1 MITKG
6 KQKRPYYAILY
17 GQPGVGKTTLAS
29 LIPNSVFLDLEK
41 GTSYL
46 DVARYQPGPDVT
58 IKEALNTLSD
68 NMDSFDTLI
77 IDSLTS
83 LETKHQLRM
92 CAEMGW
98 PSIYA
103 KGYGQS
109 SGQWI
114 TAFKKLLTELN
125 QFRDAGKNILL
136 IAHQK
141 LREAKDAITQ
151 ETYDQFS
158 FDCHKDIHVDILS
171 HIDGCFFLK
180 QKSLVKDDKVI
191 GNGSRVLLTKDRPQ
205 YTAKSRW
212 NLPESIENPDA
223 KFWEQLL

>member
-6 KQKRPYYAILY
+6 KQKRPFYAILY

-41 GTSYL
+41 GTSFL
-46 DVARYQPGPDVT
+46 DVARLQPEGT
-58 IKEALNTLSD
+58 ITEALETLFD
-68 NMDSFDTLI
+68 NLDSFDTLI

-92 CAEMGW
+92 CEEMGW
-98 PSIYA
+98 PSINA
-103 KGYGQS
+103 LGYGES
-109 SGQWI
+109 RGKWI
-114 TAFKKLLTELN
+114 TSFKRLILDLD
-125 QFRDAGKNILL
+125 QFRDAGKNVLI

-141 LREAKDAITQ
+141 SREVKDPLSQ

-158 FDCHKDIHVDILS
+158 FDCNKDVHVDILS

-180 QKSLVKDDKVI
+180 QKSLVRDDKAI